1 MGKRPMMPPSKKRGA
16 SPMEMVSAWSVMY
29 ETIRMELVERGL
41 APDEAAKT
49 AAYVAATLA
58 KEIEIGNDT
67 RKH

>member
-1 MGKRPMMPPSKKRGA
+1 
-16 SPMEMVSAWSVMY
+16 MEMVSAWSVMY

-41 APDEAAKT
+41 ASDEAAKT

>member
-1 MGKRPMMPPSKKRGA
+1 
-16 SPMEMVSAWSVMY
+16 MEMVSAWSVMY